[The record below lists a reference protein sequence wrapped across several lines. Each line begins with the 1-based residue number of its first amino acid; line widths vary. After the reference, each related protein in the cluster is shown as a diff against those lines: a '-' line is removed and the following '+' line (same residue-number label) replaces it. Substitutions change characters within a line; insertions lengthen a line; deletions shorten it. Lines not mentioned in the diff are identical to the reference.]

1 MTDLNQK
8 LSKACPDVE
17 AAHHGAFKRRKKYL
31 CNKLSVREG
40 GGCLLEEGIFSGVYS
55 THMSISM
62 QRIMVML

>member
-1 MTDLNQK
+1 MTELNQK

-31 CNKLSVREG
+31 CNKLSVWEG
-40 GGCLLEEGIFSGVYS
+40 VCLKRAYFWEFIYS